1 MVVVYLE
8 NLEVMVVDL
17 KKEKMEM
24 VMGLGGR
31 DGEIEEGNKRR

>member
-1 MVVVYLE
+1 
-8 NLEVMVVDL
+8 MVVDL